1 MLWTP
6 GSSQS
11 ASPDH
16 VWLPVAR
23 HLASY
28 VNKAI
33 RRKPLLTFVYV
44 GVGILDV
51 ETITILKVWHL
62 DKSISDKAPDI
73 LLSVVFGSEEINVF
87 HRDRGHVHF
96 ELSDPRS
103 VEKTLAWMQK
113 VGVARRNEKWTD
125 PI

>member
-11 ASPDH
+11 ASQDH

-33 RRKPLLTFVYV
+33 RRKPLLSFVYV
-44 GVGILDV
+44 GVLDA
-51 ETITILKVWHL
+51 ESLAILKVWHL

-73 LLSVVFGSEEINVF
+73 LLSVVFGSEDINVF
-87 HRDRGHVHF
+87 HRDRGHVQF
-96 ELSDPRS
+96 ELSDPQS

-125 PI
+125 PT